1 MPEPH
6 GRRAASSVPRDE
18 PAAAMPRDGGQRSLA
33 LVEGLAQ
40 TAEWRCGKTT
50 GGEAVFGFL
59 AAVAGSAETLA
70 ELHAA
75 SAEDAELAVAV
86 DALQLTAWKTIAASA
101 PNSLPCHL
109 ALEVS
114 YGTAAN
120 RPHLD
125 QLQAQI
131 AKLPPAL
138 AKQFV
143 LTLRAVPKGIYVP
156 TLAKTIRA
164 MGTAHGKPAL
174 HLTELEAD
182 YRSLTFGHLALV
194 VIDIADLKRA
204 LAKDGKQVAALLER
218 MRRESCLSVVR
229 GAAGALADALRSRLG
244 IDMTTAL

>member
-1 MPEPH
+1 MPE
-6 GRRAASSVPRDE
+6 
-18 PAAAMPRDGGQRSLA
+18 DGGQRALA

-40 TAEWRCGKTT
+40 TAVWRCGKTT
-50 GGEAVFGFL
+50 GGEEVFGFL
-59 AAVAGSAETLA
+59 AADAGSTETLA

-101 PNSLPCHL
+101 PNSLPKHL

-120 RPHLD
+120 RPHLE

-138 AKQFV
+138 AKQLV

-218 MRRESCLSVVR
+218 MRREGCRSVVR
-229 GAAGALADALRSRLG
+229 GATGALAEALRSRLG